1 MKRVNIIHSDPIV
14 AANHINMVHENPFE
28 WWNRDD
34 TVRARNMF
42 FGACSLSSKNPIAD
56 WADFFKK
63 ELLETHNF

>member
-1 MKRVNIIHSDPIV
+1 
-14 AANHINMVHENPFE
+14 
-28 WWNRDD
+28 
-34 TVRARNMF
+34 MF